1 MKSIE
6 LISALLGRAGV
17 NSETILRSFEKE
29 IAELSP
35 KNIDGNFPDTVD
47 LFKIPEV
54 DEPF

>member
-1 MKSIE
+1 MKCIE
-6 LISALLGRAGV
+6 MISAFLARAGV
-17 NSETILRSFEKE
+17 NGETILRSFEKE
-29 IAELSP
+29 IAELNL